1 MTIKEK
7 PKEKK
12 EKLTN
17 FIETHDEEIGN
28 GIIIACAGIWVT
40 TMAYG
45 IGRWRAAKYVTGL
58 MYLAKEAGI
67 MNFDS
72 WEFLNFIR
80 NHSQKEVFKQW
91 SRIREMK

>member
-7 PKEKK
+7 LKEKK

-28 GIIIACAGIWVT
+28 GIIITCAGIWVT

-72 WEFLNFIR
+72 WEFLEFIR

>member
-7 PKEKK
+7 LKEKK

-72 WEFLNFIR
+72 WEFLEFIR
-80 NHSQKEVFKQW
+80 NHSQKDVFKQW
-91 SRIREMK
+91 SRIRKMK

>member
-7 PKEKK
+7 LKEKK

-45 IGRWRAAKYVTGL
+45 IGRYRCAKYATGL

-72 WEFLNFIR
+72 WEFLEFIR
-80 NHSQKEVFKQW
+80 NHSQKEVFKDW
-91 SRIREMK
+91 KRIREMN